1 MGGAGKRV
9 GSRGGTRR
17 RPVNEEA
24 AKEVAKVVEGGR
36 SATRG
41 RVRGIHESQMRWIR
55 PSLPYFCFQ
64 GRRAGADYC
73 ESSAVGEAGARV
85 GLGIK

>member
-1 MGGAGKRV
+1 MAAHGVA
-9 GSRGGTRR
+9 
-17 RPVNEEA
+17 PLNEEA
-24 AKEVAKVVEGGR
+24 AKEVAKVVAEGGG

-55 PSLPYFCFQ
+55 PSLPYFCFRRKT
-64 GRRAGADYC
+64 GNGGRAGADYC

-85 GLGIK
+85 RLGIK